1 MKKTIILFAIISL
14 SVITLVSCSNTA
26 GNKLTFNN
34 LASNAVYVNFRA
46 ELIPVAPGE
55 EVSLIDVDLGT
66 YAYETTF
73 ELPAGAVSGQAEG
86 DVSGELELR
95 AGTNILIVYS
105 SATLN
110 DVYILSASMTTS
122 DDLSDDDID
131 PIGP

>member
-1 MKKTIILFAIISL
+1 MKKTIVSFVIISL
-14 SVITLVSCSNTA
+14 SVITFVSCSNTA

-34 LASNAVYVNFRA
+34 LAADVVYVNFRA
-46 ELIPVAPGE
+46 ELIPVASGT
-55 EVSLIDVDLGT
+55 EVSLVDVDLGT
-66 YAYETTF
+66 YGYETTF
-73 ELPAGAVSGQAEG
+73 KLPTGVVSGQAEG

-105 SATLN
+105 SAILS

>member
-73 ELPAGAVSGQAEG
+73 ELPGSVTSGQAEG

-110 DVYILSASMTTS
+110 EVYILSATMTTS

>member
-105 SATLN
+105 SSILN
-110 DVYILSASMTTS
+110 DVYILSATMTTS

>member
-34 LASNAVYVNFRA
+34 LADEVVYVNFRA

>member
-14 SVITLVSCSNTA
+14 SVITLISCSNTA

-105 SATLN
+105 SAILS

>member
-105 SATLN
+105 SAILS

>member
-34 LASNAVYVNFRA
+34 LADDVVYVNFRA
-46 ELIPVAPGE
+46 ELIPVASGA
-55 EVSLIDVDLGT
+55 EVSLVDVDLGT
-66 YAYETTF
+66 YGYETTF
-73 ELPAGAVSGQAEG
+73 KLPAGVVSGQAEG

-105 SATLN
+105 SSILN
-110 DVYILSASMTTS
+110 DVYILSATMTTS
-122 DDLSDDDID
+122 DDLSDEDID

>member
-1 MKKTIILFAIISL
+1 MKKTIILFVIISL
-14 SVITLVSCSNTA
+14 SIITLVSCSNTA

-34 LASNAVYVNFRA
+34 LADEVVYVNFRA
-46 ELIPVAPGE
+46 ELIPVASGE
-55 EVSLIDVDLGT
+55 EVSLVDVDLGT

-73 ELPAGAVSGQAEG
+73 KLPGGVASGQAEG

>member
-1 MKKTIILFAIISL
+1 MKKTIILFVIISL
-14 SVITLVSCSNTA
+14 SVITVVSCSNTA

-34 LASNAVYVNFRA
+34 LAGDSIYVNFRA
-46 ELIPVAPGE
+46 ELIPVASGE

-73 ELPAGAVSGQAEG
+73 KLPTGVVSAQAEG

-105 SATLN
+105 SSILN
-110 DVYILSASMTTS
+110 DVYILSATMTTS